1 MPGMTSM
8 PPETMSAGA
17 ERLRTVLRCL
27 IALAYLAAG
36 ILHLLSPEGFVRIV
50 PDWVPDPH
58 QTILLTGL
66 CEIAGAIALFVPRF
80 RRAAG
85 LMLALYALC
94 VWPAN
99 FKHALDGIAIGG
111 TTLGWWYHGPRLALQ
126 PAIIWWALFA
136 GEVID
141 WPFSRRRA
149 GAP

>member
-1 MPGMTSM
+1 MAAVSGTPT
-8 PPETMSAGA
+8 ETPKIPF
-17 ERLRTVLRCL
+17 ERLRAALRIL
-27 IALAYLAAG
+27 IAAAYLAAG
-36 ILHLLSPEGFVRIV
+36 ALHLLSPDGFVRIV
-50 PDWVPDPH
+50 PGWVPYPH
-58 QTILLTGL
+58 ETVLLTGL
-66 CEIAGAIALFVPRF
+66 CEIAGAIALFVPRL

-85 LMLALYALC
+85 AMLALYALC

-136 GEVID
+136 AGLTN
-141 WPFSRRRA
+141 WPFRRRHA